1 VVIMEEKVIFFVGTF
16 IIIIIVLLAFF
27 YIINHFTG
35 GKLVRLLVCSILFWV
50 PFGAAA
56 AQYCQV
62 IPV

>member
-1 VVIMEEKVIFFVGTF
+1 MAMTEKMIFWVATF
-16 IIIIIVLLAFF
+16 IVVIIVLLALFF
-27 YIINHFTG
+27 IINHFTG

-56 AQYCQV
+56 TQYCGA